1 MMSISCFF
9 LKSEWFRDAELCNLL
24 AVDKHSGAKCA
35 GTCVSCADLIGPA
48 SINQP
53 QRHLSAAAAANC
65 CQSGQILT
73 RFSIAAVSL
82 PACDYNVV
90 LQPVSS
96 SEDAY
101 KHQRKCN
108 PHFHTGWLV
117 YELRLLLCVCGEGTW
132 TA

>member
-53 QRHLSAAAAANC
+53 QRHLAAAAAANC

-82 PACDYNVV
+82 PTRDYNVV